1 MLIRPCTPA
10 DEGAVIALWQAC
22 GLTRPWNDPRLDFA
36 RKMAVQPELFL
47 AGVLDGR
54 IVASVMAGYDGHRGW
69 MNYLAVDPAHR
80 GRGLGAAL
88 VRHIEQALVAL
99 GCPKLNLQ
107 IRADNAAVGA
117 FYARL
122 GYAPDAA
129 FSWGR
134 RLIEDGPGPQAA
146 PGAQA
151 AAPSP
156 AGLRLM
162 IGNKNYSSWSMRPWV
177 LMRQAGIDFEEV
189 MVRFDGFGPEST
201 FKRTIV
207 PVNPAGTVP
216 VLIDGDLVV
225 PDTLAIA
232 EYLAE
237 RFPQHGLWP
246 ADARA
251 RAQARSACARMHAG
265 FQALRSACPMNIE
278 ASLPEIGALL
288 WRDRPAVREDV
299 AAIEAL
305 WTDLLR
311 EHGGPMLFGAFS
323 IADAY
328 YAPVCL
334 RLRGYRLPVSETV
347 NAYIDRVLALPGVRD
362 WLTEA
367 RAERDFLDFEEPYRL
382 NR

>member
-1 MLIRPCTPA
+1 MLIRACTRT
-10 DEGAVIALWQAC
+10 DEDAVIALWHAC
-22 GLTRPWNDPRLDFA
+22 GLTRPWNDPRRDYA
-36 RKMAVQPELFL
+36 RKMAMQPELFL
-47 AGVLDGR
+47 VGERNGR
-54 IVASVMAGYDGHRGW
+54 VVASVMAGYDGHRGW

-80 GRGLGAAL
+80 GQGLGRAL
-88 VRHIEQALVAL
+88 VRHLEQALIAL

-129 FSWGR
+129 HAWGR
-134 RLIEDGPGPQAA
+134 RLIADAPGPQAA
-146 PGAQA
+146 GSQ
-151 AAPSP
+151 PSAHP
-156 AGLRLM
+156 SSGLRLL

-189 MVRFDGFGPEST
+189 MVRFDGFGPESA
-201 FKRTIV
+201 FKQAIV
-207 PVNPAGTVP
+207 AVNPAGTVP

-305 WTDLLR
+305 WTGLLR

-328 YAPVCL
+328 YAPVCM
-334 RLRGYRLPVSETV
+334 RLHTYALPVSPTV
-347 NAYIDRVLALPGVRD
+347 AGYIERVMALPGVRAWID
-362 WLTEA
+362 AAL
-367 RAERDFLDFEEPYRL
+367 AERDFLDFEEPYRL
-382 NR
+382 RR